1 MCSQAILGKHVG
13 RIITNKSQSVPFDP
27 PKPPLED
34 KKVALTLSEF
44 THSQRAQL
52 TMVFFFS
59 VLSAIT
65 LCCKDKN
72 LENEMMT
79 HP

>member
-52 TMVFFFS
+52 TMVFFFFFQFYLLLPC
-59 VLSAIT
+59 VAKT
-65 LCCKDKN
+65 RTWKMK
-72 LENEMMT
+72 
-79 HP
+79 

>member
-52 TMVFFFS
+52 TMVFFFFFQFYLLLLY
-59 VLSAIT
+59 VAKT
-65 LCCKDKN
+65 RTWKMK
-72 LENEMMT
+72 
-79 HP
+79 